1 MADEHTPTVEQ
12 NEETG
17 AGEDEVAP
25 SVDVHFEP
33 VMKLEQLDEVKTMEE
48 DEDTLFKMRSKL
60 FRFDKNA
67 NEWKERGTG
76 DIKLLSH
83 KESTRIRILM
93 RREKTHKIC
102 ANHYVTSDMEL
113 KPNVGSDRSWVWN
126 TTADVS
132 EGEATQELLAIRFAN
147 AENANKFKEAFE
159 DAQKHNSKLAGGAEP
174 AAHKDAESE
183 VEPDSEDEAAAAKE
197 KEATADAAPVK
208 EEPKADE
215 PKAEEHKAE
224 EPKTEEHKEE
234 TAPVPSA

>member
-1 MADEHTPTVEQ
+1 MADEHNPTVEQ

-17 AGEDEVAP
+17 AGDDEVAP

-33 VMKLEQLDEVKTMEE
+33 VMRLEQLDEVKTMEE

-102 ANHYVTSDMEL
+102 ANHYVTADMEL

-159 DAQKHNSKLAGGAEP
+159 DAQKHNSKLAGGDSASDKP
-174 AAHKDAESE
+174 TASDAKPDTE
-183 VEPDSEDEAAAAKE
+183 VQPAAAKNTE
-197 KEATADAAPVK
+197 DQPAAAKK
-208 EEPKADE
+208 EEPKAAPEASKAEE
-215 PKAEEHKAE
+215 PKAEEHKSEQA
-224 EPKTEEHKEE
+224 
-234 TAPVPSA
+234 APEPSA